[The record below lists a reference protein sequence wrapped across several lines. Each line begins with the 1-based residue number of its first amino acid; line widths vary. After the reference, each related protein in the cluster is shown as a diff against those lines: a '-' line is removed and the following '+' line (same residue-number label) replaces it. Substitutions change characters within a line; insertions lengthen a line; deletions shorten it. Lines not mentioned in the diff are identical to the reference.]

1 MKAFKNNYILI
12 LILTCL
18 AVFFVNLDA
27 LYVNI
32 MEARNFT
39 TAREMLQDGNWILTT
54 INGEPRYQKP
64 PLPTWLT
71 AVSGAVFGLK
81 SITALRLPA
90 AIMGLVLVLTSYF
103 LCFRITSNRLYAFV
117 SGLVLTT
124 SFYVVSAS
132 RDGNWDIFTH
142 AFMMVCIYFLW
153 RFFTSEENK
162 YKHILIAALFFGCS
176 FMSKGPVSLYALLLP
191 FLISFGIVYRY
202 KNMKSRIVPL
212 LVFLLLAL
220 PLSGWWHWYTFTYD
234 PETVAE
240 ITKRETSNWTG
251 YNVRPFYYYWS
262 FFTQSGIWTIMA
274 FISLLYPYL
283 KHRVFDKKGYRF
295 SFLWT
300 IISLILLSIIPEKKS
315 RYLLPVL
322 IPLALNTAFYLE
334 YLFRRFSELKD
345 KRETMPVYFNFGLI
359 ATIGVAFPIAGY
371 ILLHDQ
377 LAGKWIWFILL
388 SVSLVGI
395 GIYMFRNLF
404 RKKIKPVFFASVVFI
419 AAVIC
424 FGMPMAKALTVN
436 PSYKSYAEL
445 IPWQQANDVDVY
457 ELTNFT
463 PELLWAYGKPIEILQ
478 KDGEVKIPEEN
489 RFGVLV
495 AAEDIELFE
504 AHFGS
509 FTTQKITRYDMNAK
523 GEGDRSHKT
532 RLYRDLYLV
541 IKR

>member
-176 FMSKGPVSLYALLLP
+176 FMRKGPVSLYALLLP
-191 FLISFGIVYRY
+191 FLSVKTLNQSIHSEKY
-202 KNMKSRIVPL
+202 P
-212 LVFLLLAL
+212 
-220 PLSGWWHWYTFTYD
+220 SG
-234 PETVAE
+234 
-240 ITKRETSNWTG
+240 
-251 YNVRPFYYYWS
+251 
-262 FFTQSGIWTIMA
+262 
-274 FISLLYPYL
+274 
-283 KHRVFDKKGYRF
+283 
-295 SFLWT
+295 
-300 IISLILLSIIPEKKS
+300 
-315 RYLLPVL
+315 
-322 IPLALNTAFYLE
+322 
-334 YLFRRFSELKD
+334 
-345 KRETMPVYFNFGLI
+345 
-359 ATIGVAFPIAGY
+359 
-371 ILLHDQ
+371 
-377 LAGKWIWFILL
+377 
-388 SVSLVGI
+388 
-395 GIYMFRNLF
+395 
-404 RKKIKPVFFASVVFI
+404 
-419 AAVIC
+419 
-424 FGMPMAKALTVN
+424 
-436 PSYKSYAEL
+436 
-445 IPWQQANDVDVY
+445 
-457 ELTNFT
+457 
-463 PELLWAYGKPIEILQ
+463 
-478 KDGEVKIPEEN
+478 
-489 RFGVLV
+489 
-495 AAEDIELFE
+495 
-504 AHFGS
+504 
-509 FTTQKITRYDMNAK
+509 
-523 GEGDRSHKT
+523 
-532 RLYRDLYLV
+532 
-541 IKR
+541 